1 MPQIFGIEHILYLLV
16 TFVMITGL
24 TILIQKKAHTEKQKE
39 TAIKLIGVGLLLAIL
54 WNRTSISF
62 LRNGWISF
70 LPGTF
75 CGASSFALAIAV
87 LVCKKNSPVFHSV
100 AYTGLLGSILTIVY
114 PDFIGQDVSFFY
126 PMTISGLVHHTI
138 TFFLVF
144 IMIRTGYLK
153 PELKKWVL
161 LPLGLSV
168 YMVYGLF
175 LITVLG
181 YGDAMY
187 IYHPILEGTILD
199 WDVLGAIFLVLHG
212 GFLVMWEFLEKRFLN
227 KTEPIVCEKRPLTHH

>member
-1 MPQIFGIEHILYLLV
+1 MPQIYGIEHILYLLV
-16 TFVMITGL
+16 TISIMTAL
-24 TILIQKKAHTEKQKE
+24 TILIDKKVHTTKQKE
-39 TAIKLIGVGLLLAIL
+39 VTVKLIGVALLLAIL
-54 WNRTSISF
+54 WNRTSIAI
-62 LRNGWISF
+62 LRNGISSF

-87 LVCKKNSPVFHSV
+87 LICKKDSPVFHSV
-100 AYTGLLGSILTIVY
+100 AYTGLLGSILTLVY

-126 PMTISGLVHHTI
+126 PMTISGLVHHTV
-138 TFFLVF
+138 TFFLVL

-153 PELKKWVL
+153 PELKKWHL

-187 IYHPILEGTILD
+187 IYQPILEGTILD
-199 WDVLGAIFLVLHG
+199 WDVLGAIFLALHLV
-212 GFLVMWEFLEKRFLN
+212 FLVIWDLIMKRRN
-227 KTEPIVCEKRPLTHH
+227 KETVSI